1 MVLYQIRYSLS
12 SKPWSNNLERKFS
25 QEVGREKDMERELR
39 LSHCAAASSLVT
51 RQNERISPLPLLIFH
66 CQKGR
71 LTMRASIFWH
81 DLAKTYWHHLQTH
94 IQPRDLRTSCNTAKR
109 SPLDFI
115 PTNLFSTMSILP
127 TPWRPLKH
135 EGKNNWDVKNDP
147 LFSPGVTTVIHHW
160 FIYGKNSGRVQSCF
174 FFHYHATK
182 KVVWPSLR
190 LTIISKMFFNVMRMS
205 TFLFTLNVAWEKL
218 LNARRIKGQNPDF
231 SSTSRSLLI
240 SDDTNQSHT

>member
-51 RQNERISPLPLLIFH
+51 RQNERISPLLLLIFH
-66 CQKGR
+66 CQKER
-71 LTMRASIFWH
+71 LTIRTSIFWH

-94 IQPRDLRTSCNTAKR
+94 IQPSDLRTSCNTANR

-127 TPWRPLKH
+127 TPWRPLQH
-135 EGKNNWDVKNDP
+135 EGKNWDVKNDP
-147 LFSPGVTTVIHHW
+147 LFSPGVTTVIHYW
-160 FIYGKNSGRVQSCF
+160 FFYSKNSGRVQSCF
-174 FFHYHATK
+174 FFITMPQKRSSDLHFGWWLSAK
-182 KVVWPSLR
+182 C
-190 LTIISKMFFNVMRMS
+190 FFNVMSMS
-205 TFLFTLNVAWEKL
+205 SFLFTLNI
-218 LNARRIKGQNPDF
+218 ARENCWTQDE
-231 SSTSRSLLI
+231 
-240 SDDTNQSHT
+240 

>member
-1 MVLYQIRYSLS
+1 MVLYQIWCSLS

-51 RQNERISPLPLLIFH
+51 RQNERISPLPILIFH
-66 CQKGR
+66 CQKER
-71 LTMRASIFWH
+71 LTIWTSIFWH
-81 DLAKTYWHHLQTH
+81 YLAKTYWHPLQTH
-94 IQPRDLRTSCNTAKR
+94 IQPRDLRTSCNTANR

-147 LFSPGVTTVIHHW
+147 LFSPGVTTVIHYW

-205 TFLFTLNVAWEKL
+205 PFLFTLMLHEK
-218 LNARRIKGQNPDF
+218 NCWTQDE
-231 SSTSRSLLI
+231 
-240 SDDTNQSHT
+240 

>member
-1 MVLYQIRYSLS
+1 MVLYQIWCSLS

-51 RQNERISPLPLLIFH
+51 RQNERISPLLLLIFH
-66 CQKGR
+66 CQKER
-71 LTMRASIFWH
+71 LTIRTSIFWH

-94 IQPRDLRTSCNTAKR
+94 IQPSDLRTSCNTANR

-127 TPWRPLKH
+127 TPWRPLQH

-147 LFSPGVTTVIHHW
+147 LFSPGVTTVIHYW
-160 FIYGKNSGRVQSCF
+160 F
-174 FFHYHATK
+174 FFMAKIAAEYKAVFFSLPCHK
-182 KVVWPSLR
+182 KGR
-190 LTIISKMFFNVMRMS
+190 LTFTSGDDYQQNV
-205 TFLFTLNVAWEKL
+205 FLMLWVCL
-218 LNARRIKGQNPDF
+218 LF
-231 SSTSRSLLI
+231 SSL
-240 SDDTNQSHT
+240 

>member
-1 MVLYQIRYSLS
+1 MVLYQIWCSLS

-51 RQNERISPLPLLIFH
+51 RQNERISPLLLLIFH
-66 CQKGR
+66 CQKER
-71 LTMRASIFWH
+71 LTIRTSIFWH

-94 IQPRDLRTSCNTAKR
+94 IQPSDLRTSCNTANR

-127 TPWRPLKH
+127 TPWRPLQH

-147 LFSPGVTTVIHHW
+147 LFSPGVTTVIHYW
-160 FIYGKNSGRVQSCF
+160 FFYGKNSGRVQSCFF

-190 LTIISKMFFNVMRMS
+190 VTIISKMFF
-205 TFLFTLNVAWEKL
+205 
-218 LNARRIKGQNPDF
+218 
-231 SSTSRSLLI
+231 
-240 SDDTNQSHT
+240 

>member
-51 RQNERISPLPLLIFH
+51 RQNERISPLLLLIFH
-66 CQKGR
+66 CQKER

-94 IQPRDLRTSCNTAKR
+94 IQPRDLRTSCNTANR

-127 TPWRPLKH
+127 TPWRPLQH
-135 EGKNNWDVKNDP
+135 EGKKQLGCEKWPAIFTRCNYRNTLLVFFMAKIAAEYKAVFFSLPCHKKGRLTFTSSDDYQQNVFLMLWVCL
-147 LFSPGVTTVIHHW
+147 LFS
-160 FIYGKNSGRVQSCF
+160 
-174 FFHYHATK
+174 
-182 KVVWPSLR
+182 SL
-190 LTIISKMFFNVMRMS
+190 
-205 TFLFTLNVAWEKL
+205 
-218 LNARRIKGQNPDF
+218 
-231 SSTSRSLLI
+231 
-240 SDDTNQSHT
+240 